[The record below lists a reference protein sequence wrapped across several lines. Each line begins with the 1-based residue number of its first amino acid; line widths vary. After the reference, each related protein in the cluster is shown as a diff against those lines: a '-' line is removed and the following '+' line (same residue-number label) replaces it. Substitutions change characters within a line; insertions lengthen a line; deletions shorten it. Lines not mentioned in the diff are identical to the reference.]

1 MKKIFSIWLTFFV
14 IVAFAI
20 TLFCSYKIQSKL
32 ARESALTMLERNI
45 VDAVERIEHNNEN
58 LRKIKKLTEN
68 VALGKAKAFARV
80 ISENK
85 ELFNSLA
92 AFNKAIDS
100 VKDKASSLDLL
111 ARTKLFKKV
120 IMESPEYEVNHSFME
135 RLKKDFDVDEVT
147 VTNGDGIMV
156 SSIPS
161 DYIGYDMTSKEQSN
175 EFVKILINSEK
186 SEYVQKLMPNGY
198 WDKIFQYVGAKRV
211 DDKGF
216 VQIGYSPQSLHE
228 AEELAD
234 IYNISRAFRVGNN
247 GNLIIKKATDYKEAV
262 KLLNG
267 ETQKTITELIDGRY
281 WLCVYKKYSNLSN
294 KSLSMD
300 NDNEESALILKACL
314 PEDEMFLSRNTVVQS
329 MAIAY
334 FVLFSIVYVLIS
346 LLLQK
351 VVIKGIYSV
360 NDSLNKITDGDLNE
374 KVKVHN
380 TEEFDVLSNGINT
393 TVNALK
399 KAIEAESKRID
410 AELEI
415 GRTIQNSVL
424 PDDFPD
430 NDIYTI
436 FASMDTAKEV
446 GGDFYDFFSIDK
458 THNAML
464 VADVSGKGITAA
476 LFMMNAKALIKE
488 LLLSGKSP
496 AVAITEANLE
506 LCENNKARMFL
517 TLFVAVLDT
526 DTGEMTCVNAGHNP
540 PLLNHNGVWEY
551 QKIKHSMALGVSKK
565 VRFNEVIIKL
575 EHKDSFFMYTDGV
588 TEAQNVNSEQYG
600 EKRLIEFLTKQDNNP
615 KSVLPALREDLKAF
629 AGEAPQSDDITMI
642 MGLYK

>member
-1 MKKIFSIWLTFFV
+1 MKKIFSIWLTIFV
-14 IVAFAI
+14 VAAFTI
-20 TLFCSYKIQSKL
+20 TLFCSYRIQSKL
-32 ARESALTMLERNI
+32 AQETALNML
-45 VDAVERIEHNNEN
+45 NEN
-58 LRKIKKLTEN
+58 LNDAEARILHSNSNLERIKELTEN
-68 VALGKAKAFARV
+68 GALTKTRAFARIV
-80 ISENK
+80 KNTPD
-85 ELFNSLA
+85 LLNSLI
-92 AFNKAIDS
+92 AFDKAIDS
-100 VKDKASSLDLL
+100 VKDKISSLDYDEKN
-111 ARTKLFKKV
+111 KLYHEV
-120 IMESPEYEVNHSFME
+120 IMACPEYKFNNIFLEK
-135 RLKKDFDVDEVT
+135 LKLDFDVDEVT
-147 VTNGDGIMV
+147 ITNGDGIMV
-156 SSIPS
+156 SSIPAE
-161 DYIGYDMTSKEQSN
+161 YIGYDMTSRDQSN
-175 EFVKILINSEK
+175 EFVQKLIK
-186 SEYVQKLMPNGY
+186 GRDSEYVQEPMPNGY
-198 WDKIFQYVGAKRV
+198 LKKIFQYVGVRRQ

-216 VQIGYSPQSLHE
+216 VQIGYSPNRLEE
-228 AEELAD
+228 AEKLAD
-234 IYNISRAFRVGNN
+234 IYNISQDFRIGNSGKLKITKAIDNKDAIAF
-247 GNLIIKKATDYKEAV
+247 
-262 KLLNG
+262 LNG
-267 ETQKTITELIDGRY
+267 ENQKTTTKVIDGKPS
-281 WLCVYKKYSNLSN
+281 LCVYRKY
-294 KSLSMD
+294 
-300 NDNEESALILKACL
+300 NDLILRASL

>member
-1 MKKIFSIWLTFFV
+1 MKKIFSIWLTIFV
-14 IVAFAI
+14 VAAFTI
-20 TLFCSYKIQSKL
+20 TLFCSYRIQSKL
-32 ARESALTMLERNI
+32 AQETALNML
-45 VDAVERIEHNNEN
+45 NEN
-58 LRKIKKLTEN
+58 LNDAEARILHSNSNLERIKELTEN
-68 VALGKAKAFARV
+68 GALTKTRAFARIV
-80 ISENK
+80 KNTPD
-85 ELFNSLA
+85 LLNSLI
-92 AFNKAIDS
+92 AFDKAIDS
-100 VKDKASSLDLL
+100 VKDKISSLDYDEKI
-111 ARTKLFKKV
+111 KLYHEV
-120 IMESPEYEVNHSFME
+120 IMACPEYKFNNIFLEK
-135 RLKKDFDVDEVT
+135 LKLDFDVDEVT
-147 VTNGDGIMV
+147 ITNGDGIMV
-156 SSIPS
+156 SSIPAE
-161 DYIGYDMTSKEQSN
+161 YIGYDMTSRDQSN
-175 EFVKILINSEK
+175 EFVQKLIK
-186 SEYVQKLMPNGY
+186 GRDSEYVQEPMPNGY
-198 WDKIFQYVGAKRV
+198 LERIFQYVGVRRQ

-216 VQIGYSPQSLHE
+216 VQIGYSPNRLEE
-228 AEELAD
+228 AEKLAD
-234 IYNISRAFRVGNN
+234 IYNISQDFRIGNSGKLKITKAIDNKDAIAF
-247 GNLIIKKATDYKEAV
+247 
-262 KLLNG
+262 LNG
-267 ETQKTITELIDGRY
+267 ENQKTTTKVIDGKPS
-281 WLCVYKKYSNLSN
+281 LCVYRKY
-294 KSLSMD
+294 
-300 NDNEESALILKACL
+300 NDLILRASL